1 MYCGTNPTALKS
13 QQWLTDSLIS
23 LMNEKPYSQI
33 TIGEICK
40 RADLSRQTFYNFFDA
55 KEEIIHF
62 YIRNKYEK
70 QFANFSVAPT
80 MHETVNA
87 IAVILEENRETF
99 MTFINNGLNSII
111 ADEMSKCI
119 SIFAKRFVHESDKS
133 DIFNYQIVL
142 LSGAFA
148 HLFTYWLSEENP
160 ISTEKL
166 TELLIS
172 FLTGKLYKFNTR
184 KENSEII

>member
-40 RADLSRQTFYNFFDA
+40 HADLSRQTFYNFFET
-55 KEEIIHF
+55 KEDIIHF

-70 QFANFSVAPT
+70 QFESFSVIPT
-80 MHETVNA
+80 MRETVDA
-87 IAVILEENRETF
+87 IATILEESRETF
-99 MTFINNGLNSII
+99 MSLIKNGLNGVI
-111 ADEMSKCI
+111 ADEMSKCT
-119 SIFAKRFVHESDKS
+119 SMFAEKFVKEDREDKNFYYRV
-133 DIFNYQIVL
+133 IL
-142 LSGAFA
+142 LSGALA
-148 HLFTYWLSEENP
+148 HLFIYWLSQENP

-172 FLTGKLYKFNTR
+172 FLSGKLYKFSDNT
-184 KENSEII
+184 NVQ